1 MDLLSTL
8 ADVVNMFS
16 KLSDSAKK
24 DAIKKKPLVRKK
36 FYELVKDYQSAAGT
50 RPLNDFF
57 EWYIIQLDRRMDV
70 APQWL
75 SFLYKIRRGKN
86 ESTLRGFLESCHNNP
101 EPDFKEKLK
110 DWIPADEYMIL
121 ASQKKSDI
129 RDGLDIVISI
139 CDEKSESGKMVKQI
153 IISAAPTILFG
164 AAFHSLLYLIIYDVF
179 VLSLIHI

>member
-121 ASQKKSDI
+121 A
-129 RDGLDIVISI
+129 
-139 CDEKSESGKMVKQI
+139 
-153 IISAAPTILFG
+153 
-164 AAFHSLLYLIIYDVF
+164 
-179 VLSLIHI
+179 LSLIHI